1 MALAFIGKK
10 KENLALGIDIG
21 TKNIKL
27 VELKPQEEG
36 YRLIKLALQPLPSDA
51 VPQRGNMDFAKV
63 AEALKL
69 LINSQRVK
77 RKKVATSVAGHAV
90 IVKRLI
96 LPPMSRK
103 ELEQNL
109 EAEAKRYLP
118 DVQELS
124 LDFQIISQG
133 QDGTEVLLVAARK
146 EMITN
151 YITLL
156 EAVDLEPAV
165 IDADAFALQNAF
177 EANYPH
183 EREQTI
189 ALCDIGA
196 SVTTINVVK
205 NGECLFTRDV
215 ALGGNFYTEELQK
228 ELGLSHEEAE
238 LLKFRASEEES
249 PRVMRV
255 MTRVSRLITL
265 EISKSLDF
273 FSASYPDNIR
283 KIYLTGGTSKV
294 PGLADILKERTG
306 IEVEPLNPF
315 NNIMVNVSDFPTDY
329 LREMAPFCAVAV
341 GLAMRRV

>member
-1 MALAFIGKK
+1 MALGLFGSR
-10 KENLALGIDIG
+10 ESLALGIDIG

-36 YRLIKLALQPLPSDA
+36 YRLNKLALQPLPPDA
-51 VPQRGNMDFAKV
+51 VPQRGIMDFAKV
-63 AEALKL
+63 AQSLKL
-69 LINSQRVK
+69 LVDSQRVK
-77 RKKVATSVAGHAV
+77 KKKVATSVAGHAV
-90 IVKRLI
+90 IVKRLV

-118 DVQELS
+118 DVEELS
-124 LDFQIISQG
+124 LDFRIIAQG
-133 QDGTEVLLVAARK
+133 QENTEVLLVAARK

-151 YITLL
+151 YIALL
-156 EAVDLEPAV
+156 ESIGLEPAV

-183 EREQTI
+183 EREYTV

-196 SVTTINVVK
+196 SVTTINVVR

-228 ELGLSHEEAE
+228 ELGLNHEEAE
-238 LLKFRASEEES
+238 LLKFRASEEEA
-249 PRVMRV
+249 PRAVRVMG
-255 MTRVSRLITL
+255 RVSRVIAL

-273 FSASYPDNIR
+273 FSASYPDNIE
-283 KIYLTGGTSKV
+283 KIYITGGASKV
-294 PGLADILKERTG
+294 PGLADLLKERTG
-306 IEVEPLNPF
+306 IEVEFFNPF
-315 NNIMVNVSDFPTDY
+315 NNIMVDVSDFSTDY